1 MSTGTQPPRSH
12 RLCSQRRKQKPT
24 FSIKRSSCLSNT
36 NIDYRRSSAAHTA
49 LNITESHI
57 YPNLSDRWNLKK
69 PHQTGTCSEAAGG
82 YIQHTYI
89 PNPRWSFNFTFY
101 SLGCRC
107 ELISDLISHVGRP
120 ADQKKQ
126 SWEKQGPSVP
136 FLHVYGSVITW
147 INIYSSCNPASEFT
161 SLLLNP
167 QCGSGE
173 LHAWHSV
180 SMHSM
185 WRCFRSRDY
194 WINTSDGRCIQ
205 TTQFNLAR
213 HSD

>member
-1 MSTGTQPPRSH
+1 MFIKHKHWLQEK
-12 RLCSQRRKQKPT
+12 LCCTR
-24 FSIKRSSCLSNT
+24 CLKYNQ
-36 NIDYRRSSAAHTA
+36 I
-49 LNITESHI
+49 SHI
-57 YPNLSDRWNLKK
+57 SKPVRQMESEKATSDRSMQRSGRWLY
-69 PHQTGTCSEAAGG
+69 SA
-82 YIQHTYI
+82 YIYI

-120 ADQKKQ
+120 ADQKNQ

-136 FLHVYGSVITW
+136 FLHIYGLVIRW
-147 INIYSSCNPASEFT
+147 INIYSSCNPALEFT

-185 WRCFRSRDY
+185 WCCFRSRDY